1 MKPITRK
8 FRNLIGG
15 AVAAIAAMIATPATA
30 QTFDGPKTL
39 TVPTSVAA
47 LSTNTT
53 YASSN
58 WMASSISGSKMG
70 VSIKFALTG
79 AGSSTVVFK
88 FDASLDGANWEPAA
102 YSVSAAANGTTAVV
116 KNANFDL
123 GSLPYVRLSSIEN
136 PNASSAVTNLVI
148 RYGNKRGI

>member
-1 MKPITRK
+1 MKSIKSKFRK
-8 FRNLIGG
+8 FIAGLAG
-15 AVAAIAAMIATPATA
+15 AVAALVALPAAA
-30 QTFDGPKTL
+30 QTFDGPKNL
-39 TVPTSVAA
+39 TVPASVAA
-47 LSTNTT
+47 ASTNTT

-58 WMASSISGSKMG
+58 WTASAISGSKMG
-70 VSIKFALTG
+70 VGVTFKLTG
-79 AGSSTVVFK
+79 SGSSTVVLK
-88 FDASLDGANWEPAA
+88 FDASLDGATWETAA

-123 GSLPYVRLSSIEN
+123 GALPYVRLSSIEN